1 MFVLI
6 RMLPQQYNYFAL
18 PQIIKGIQHSRKH
31 ACGFI
36 LTLEQGPG
44 GPAAKAPSSVKC
56 YSHISRDFYI
66 FKKRQNNRNTV
77 TPALEWHLG
86 R

>member
-1 MFVLI
+1 
-6 RMLPQQYNYFAL
+6 MLPQQYNYFAL

-44 GPAAKAPSSVKC
+44 DQQPKPLPV
-56 YSHISRDFYI
+56 
-66 FKKRQNNRNTV
+66 
-77 TPALEWHLG
+77 
-86 R
+86 